1 MFSSSINYN
10 GFSYF
15 TSCFSA
21 LQTQGFKVKIST
33 ERLQFIKTKFKNPSA
48 QLHVIIGFQGTPAN
62 FLQSFANIHRGK

>member
-1 MFSSSINYN
+1 MSQGIHTDFNEGFFGLKCNTHRMFSSSINYN

-33 ERLQFIKTKFKNPSA
+33 ERLHFIEYSYRN
-48 QLHVIIGFQGTPAN
+48 QV
-62 FLQSFANIHRGK
+62 